1 MVLIT
6 VESARSEG
14 WFRKLGPDRGRIGE
28 ATILVTWS
36 SVFSDGRQVVRKMAA
51 LFNSWWQPKR
61 LRFVAALLSLTLGL
75 LWAASA
81 TATDVFYLKA
91 TTFTVPFKFT
101 GNQQQQID
109 RVILWVSDNYGKNY
123 RAVAQA
129 APATGSF
136 QFQAPQQ
143 GWYWFTVQAE
153 YKDGRKVPQ
162 DASTVQPGLKI
173 FVDTV
178 PPVITLRQA
187 APRDGTL
194 AIEWDIRDEYP
205 DLLTLRVDYRPTT
218 GGNWVP
224 LNVAQVPYGTHN
236 WTPTVNAAQYDVRL
250 VISDRAGNQ
259 ADALIRVA
267 PGFTAQQNPSNPP
280 PVGSVPA
287 LPRSNMLNTRSI
299 KLTYDVTD
307 KGKSDVVMI
316 EVYATQDTQTW
327 KKVASE
333 VPKSP
338 PCITVNVDKEG
349 RWGFKLIA
357 QSGVGRSEPIPTA
370 GQQPDLWVEIDETKP
385 LVEVQ
390 STDVS
395 GDPKSPRMTIR
406 WTAKDKHLADRP
418 ITISYAP
425 GPDGQTW
432 TQLATG
438 LPNDGQYIWPIPTD
452 VAFHQCFI
460 KVEAVDLAG
469 NVGSAQTPKAV
480 IVDLSIPK
488 ARVIH
493 FEPAPQS
500 GSGSGPGAG
509 LPRTGDPVASGF
521 PVGQSMI
528 TPISATADNPPPPLV
543 PPSNSAP
550 MPQGTSS
557 PAPSSEQKAAPKPT
571 AAAPMM
577 PSEPKLPPQA
587 TVPPTPVTSPSGATP
602 APISPQPTVP
612 TAPVVPK
619 AP

>member
-1 MVLIT
+1 
-6 VESARSEG
+6 
-14 WFRKLGPDRGRIGE
+14 
-28 ATILVTWS
+28 
-36 SVFSDGRQVVRKMAA
+36 MAA
-51 LFNSWWQPKR
+51 FFISWWQPMG
-61 LRFVAALLSLTLGL
+61 LRFVAALLSLTLAL

-81 TATDVFYLKA
+81 SATDVFYLKA
-91 TTFTVPFKFT
+91 TAFTVPFKFT

-109 RVILWVSDNYGKNY
+109 RVTLWVSDNYGKNY

-129 APATGSF
+129 APATGAF

-178 PPVITLRQA
+178 PPVISLRQA

-218 GGNWVP
+218 GGNWIP

-236 WTPTVNAAQYDVRL
+236 WTPTVNAGQYDVRL

-267 PGFTAQQNPSNPP
+267 PGFTAQQNPGNP
-280 PVGSVPA
+280 PVGSSPTI
-287 LPRSNMLNTRSI
+287 PRTNMLNTRSI

-316 EVYATQDTQTW
+316 EVYATQDMKSW

-338 PCITVNVDKEG
+338 PCITVTVDKEG

-370 GQQPDLWVEIDETKP
+370 GQQPDIWVEIDETKP
-385 LVEVQ
+385 VVEIQ
-390 STDVS
+390 GTEVS
-395 GDPKSPRMTIR
+395 GDAKSPRMTIR
-406 WTAKDKHLADRP
+406 YNVKDNHLTDRP
-418 ITISYAP
+418 ITISYAS

-438 LPNDGQYIWPIPTD
+438 LPNDGQYIWSIPSD

-493 FEPAPQS
+493 FEPAPS
-500 GSGSGPGAG
+500 PGPGSGPGAG
-509 LPRTGDPVASGF
+509 LMRPIDPVASGA
-521 PVGQSMI
+521 PVGQPSI
-528 TPISATADNPPPPLV
+528 VVTSATADNSAKSPASPTNNSAPGPMPQVASSPASGLEQKMV
-543 PPSNSAP
+543 PPSSVSGP
-550 MPQGTSS
+550 SV
-557 PAPSSEQKAAPKPT
+557 SSESKP
-571 AAAPMM
+571 P
-577 PSEPKLPPQA
+577 
-587 TVPPTPVTSPSGATP
+587 
-602 APISPQPTVP
+602 PQPTGPPPIAPPSGPIPPVAP
-612 TAPVVPK
+612 SPQAAPVAPVLPPK
-619 AP
+619 TS